1 MFGAI
6 TGAIGIIKKAGPII
20 GGVKKV
26 VGAVSGSK
34 NEVEDLFKSFKQ
46 KLDSDGDGTSDFTTK
61 EAIEFIAEVI
71 VVVAK
76 RL

>member
-1 MFGAI
+1 MFGAL
-6 TGAIGIIKKAGPII
+6 GAVIGIAKQAGPII

-34 NEVEDLFKSFKQ
+34 NEIEDLFKSFKQ

>member
-20 GGVKKV
+20 GGVKQV

-34 NEVEDLFKSFKQ
+34 NEIEALFKSFKR
-46 KLDSDGDGTSDFTTK
+46 KLDTDGDGKTDFTTK
-61 EAIEFIAEVI
+61 EAIEFVGE
-71 VVVAK
+71 VVVVIAK